1 MTANKHT
8 PGWYCANCQRGVD
21 AREVTFSEQHE
32 ACGRFIAD
40 DEPPS
45 AERQRLNESAPDL
58 LEALILAREEF
69 AGLPHSLGYDFTHLP
84 KIDAM
89 IAKATG
95 GAA

>member
-1 MTANKHT
+1 MSAHKHT

-32 ACGRFIAD
+32 VCGRFIAD

-45 AERQRLNESAPDL
+45 SERLRLIAAAPEL
-58 LEALILAREEF
+58 LEAAMAFVAPFYGIEVVKGSDIAKAR
-69 AGLPHSLGYDFTHLP
+69 AD
-84 KIDAM
+84 

-95 GAA
+95 EPA